1 MVQWLRLLRLWP
13 RQEAGRRVEARCG
26 HEDLRTLLSSG
37 HGNRVHSH
45 VPLSRVPVG
54 RARGVGPAV
63 RTGGGGRWSGQKSHH
78 DLLRRCCSCRC
89 VRRHDRYCSF
99 YCGTWFGCHRRRCCR
114 HWVARRHGRRW
125 LGHWGRNIGVERR
138 RGSRMPGTI
147 HVNLLQEQII
157 ANFEEVQK

>member
-45 VPLSRVPVG
+45 VPLPRVPVG

-63 RTGGGGRWSGQKSHH
+63 RTGGGGGG
-78 DLLRRCCSCRC
+78 LARRATTTSAAGA
-89 VRRHDRYCSF
+89 VLVVVSAAMTATAVFIVVLGSDA
-99 YCGTWFGCHRRRCCR
+99 TDAAVCR
-114 HWVARRHGRRW
+114 HWVVRRHGRRW

-157 ANFEEVQK
+157 TNFEEVQK